1 LLATCFNIRRMITIF
16 GGVIQFIEKLMGIG
30 MVTVPG

>member
-1 LLATCFNIRRMITIF
+1 MITIF